1 MSREVSL
8 TSPEKETQ
16 AIDIADE
23 LSPSAHRT
31 LNAES
36 VCVDTD
42 QSPGKLL
49 AAEREKPLFLRIF
62 PLVGT
67 DCLFHAPLLS
77 RALKAKGRLLPFS
90 RRNFEQKL
98 IYISYQS
105 ENVNTFC
112 QIGMLHLWKNLQFS
126 LAKIAETAYTKT
138 MKIYLG
144 SDHRGFLL
152 KEKVFAYLAKNGY
165 DVEDVGG
172 VELNPDDDFPQF
184 AQAAAL
190 KLIGDDSKDPRAI
203 LICGGGQ
210 GMCMAANRF
219 KGIRASVIWDAFE
232 AKMTRNDNDSN
243 VLCLPARILEDDEAA
258 WKGIIETWLNT
269 PYANAPRFNRRNAQL
284 DELS

>member
-1 MSREVSL
+1 MSGNHRHQRPL
-8 TSPEKETQ
+8 TSLEKQ
-16 AIDIADE
+16 DSW
-23 LSPSAHRT
+23 LS
-31 LNAES
+31 
-36 VCVDTD
+36 
-42 QSPGKLL
+42 GLL
-49 AAEREKPLFLRIF
+49 YHVIF
-62 PLVGT
+62 
-67 DCLFHAPLLS
+67 
-77 RALKAKGRLLPFS
+77 FS
-90 RRNFEQKL
+90 DL
-98 IYISYQS
+98 YISYQPQ
-105 ENVNTFC
+105 NVNTFC
-112 QIGMLHLWKNLQFS
+112 QIGMLHLWKNIQLS
-126 LAKIAETAYTKT
+126 LAKIAETAYTKI
-138 MKIYLG
+138 MKVYLG

-190 KLIGDDSKDPRAI
+190 KVIGDDSKDPRAI